1 MIEKNFDISVI
12 GHFSIDSIILPNRS
26 TQVQSLGGAV
36 TYVSIISRRLNQKV
50 SIISKI
56 GDDFPKKY
64 LDALKSEG
72 IDLSLIKKEKKEKTN
87 HFEIKY
93 TKDLTKRSLRL
104 KKRASSIKLDDIP
117 KNLSSKIIHLAP
129 IADEI
134 SYEVARKLKK
144 HTDYLSLDPQGLVR
158 KVTKNGNVKINL
170 EPKLEILD
178 LVDLFKSSYSEIK
191 NITGKSNLYKAI
203 DSIHDRGID
212 IVIVTLGSKGAIL
225 SDCGSKHFVPAYKSE
240 VIVDPTGAG
249 DCFIGG
255 FLAEFL
261 QKKEILW
268 CAYVGSAA
276 ASIAIEKIGSNFLG
290 KKEEIYQRAY
300 AIYENER
307 NSI

>member
-26 TQVQSLGGAV
+26 TQFQSLGGAV

-104 KKRASSIKLDDIP
+104 KKRTSSIKLDDIP

-134 SYEVARKLKK
+134 SYELARKLKK

-212 IVIVTLGSKGAIL
+212 IVIVTLGSKGAVL
-225 SDCGSKHFVPAYKSE
+225 SDCGSKYFVPAYKSE

-300 AIYENER
+300 AIYENVR

>member
-1 MIEKNFDISVI
+1 MKKNFDISVI
-12 GHFSIDSIILPNRS
+12 GNFSIDSIILPNRS
-26 TQVQSLGGAV
+26 APIQSLGGAV
-36 TYVSIISRRLNQKV
+36 TYVSIISRRLNQKS

-56 GDDFPKKY
+56 GDDFPEKY
-64 LDALKSEG
+64 LDALNLEG

-87 HFEIKY
+87 QFEIKY
-93 TKDLTKRSLRL
+93 SGDLMKRSLRL
-104 KKRASSIKLDDIP
+104 KKRGSAIKLDDIP
-117 KNLSSKIIHLAP
+117 KNFNSKIIHLAP

-134 SYEVARKLKK
+134 SYEVSNELRK
-144 HTDYLSLDPQGLVR
+144 HADYLSLDPQGLLR
-158 KVTKNGNVKINL
+158 KVTKDGTVRINL
-170 EPKLEILD
+170 KPKLEILE
-178 LVDLFKSSYSEIK
+178 LVDLYKSSYNEIK
-191 NITGKSNLYKAI
+191 NITGKTNLNKAI
-203 DSIHDRGID
+203 DSIHDQGID
-212 IVIVTLGSKGAIL
+212 IVIVTLGAKGAVL
-225 SDCGSKHFVPAYKSE
+225 SDCGTKHFIPAYKSE
-240 VIVDPTGAG
+240 GIVDPTGAG

-307 NSI
+307 DNI